1 MEITSYLS
9 HLKDGKMVPEGNG
22 TGWKCVESFAGT
34 VKTDVAPSPDEIRAA
49 ILDGRDPFRPEYEF
63 KAGTKGY
70 TLLRTIDRG
79 NKKDSDGNEL
89 LKDGEPI
96 PAGSFAIWTK

>member
-9 HLKDGKMVPEGNG
+9 HLKSGKMVPEGSG
-22 TGWKCVESFAGT
+22 TGWKCVESFTGT
-34 VKTDVAPSPDEIRAA
+34 VKQDGVPTPTEIRTA
-49 ILDGRDPFRPEYEF
+49 LLENRDPFNPEYTF

-70 TLLRTIDRG
+70 ELVRTIDRG
-79 NKKDSDGNEL
+79 NKKDSDGNEI

-96 PAGSFAIWTK
+96 PAGSFAIWKK